1 MKKGTIRI
9 VIGII
14 LIVLQLLSLL
24 GNARSGV
31 GIKIS
36 FESLAVFIY
45 DLIATVSYCFVGFL
59 GLVLMISG
67 IVARTKEET

>member
-14 LIVLQLLSLL
+14 LIVLQLFSLL

-45 DLIATVSYCFVGFL
+45 DLISMVSYYFVGFL

-67 IVARTKEET
+67 IVARTKGET